1 MIAKSGI
8 ENDIVRKR
16 RTPAAREWKRSLVVD
31 QNAGREQD
39 KIAAL
44 ENAASPESVMWPDKI
59 LSSKHIVDKMH
70 DGFMIRSCR
79 PTSENK
85 RKVVTEPKRGRGYG
99 TAAQSQDRCASFLSV
114 GQVQTQL
121 QLWILLQILK
131 PTQIQ
136 IKIFYQEYGNEY
148 STHVLRNSES

>member
-70 DGFMIRSCR
+70 DC
-79 PTSENK
+79 
-85 RKVVTEPKRGRGYG
+85 
-99 TAAQSQDRCASFLSV
+99 
-114 GQVQTQL
+114 
-121 QLWILLQILK
+121 LW
-131 PTQIQ
+131 
-136 IKIFYQEYGNEY
+136 
-148 STHVLRNSES
+148 

>member
-31 QNAGREQD
+31 DQNAGREGD

-70 DGFMIRSCR
+70 DG
-79 PTSENK
+79 
-85 RKVVTEPKRGRGYG
+85 
-99 TAAQSQDRCASFLSV
+99 
-114 GQVQTQL
+114 
-121 QLWILLQILK
+121 LW
-131 PTQIQ
+131 
-136 IKIFYQEYGNEY
+136 
-148 STHVLRNSES
+148 